1 MALYARP
8 SWKLARQVSA
18 DVFMLLWT
26 AAWCL
31 AAGFVHGT
39 IQAMARPARDTAAAA
54 IKVRDGFLSAGDAAA
69 GVPLAG
75 AELRRPFDTAAA
87 SLNDV
92 ITAANQQVSTIE
104 QVATVVAVLVVVMP
118 VSVLLALWLPARW
131 RFHRTSSAA
140 RRFIDSDADV
150 DLFALRAMANQPMS
164 ELGRISDDP
173 VGDWRAGDTRVVRAL
188 ADLELRRSGLRLP
201 PAEPAD

>member
-18 DVFMLLWT
+18 DLFVVAWT
-26 AAWCL
+26 IAWCVVSW
-31 AAGFVHGT
+31 FVHRT
-39 IQAMARPARDTAAAA
+39 ISAVAQPARDTAAAA
-54 IKVRDGFLSAGDAAA
+54 IKARDGFLSAGNSAA

-75 AELRRPFDTAAA
+75 AELRKPFDTAAA

-92 ITAANQQVSTIE
+92 ITAANQQVTTIE
-104 QVATVVAVLVVVMP
+104 QVASVVAIVVVVMP
-118 VSVLLALWLPARW
+118 VSVLLAFWLPARW

-140 RRFIDSDADV
+140 KRFIDSDADV
-150 DLFALRAMANQPMS
+150 DLFALRAMANQPMA

-173 VGDWRAGDTRVVRAL
+173 VGDWRAGDPEVIRAL
-188 ADLELRRSGLRLP
+188 ADLELRRSGLSLP
-201 PAEPAD
+201 PPRSG